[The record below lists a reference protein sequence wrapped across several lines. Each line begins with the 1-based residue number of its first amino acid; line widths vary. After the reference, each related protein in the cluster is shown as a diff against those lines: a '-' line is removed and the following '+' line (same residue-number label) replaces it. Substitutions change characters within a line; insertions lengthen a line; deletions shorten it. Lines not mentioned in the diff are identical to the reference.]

1 MSDDQPL
8 RFLIIGSGPAGS
20 NAATTAASL
29 GAEVTLVESDVLGGA
44 AHLWDCI
51 PSKSMVASSMRMSN
65 VRATGHLGLAD
76 PGPIRPDM
84 SRLSERR
91 ASITGRLTAALR
103 GMLES
108 QGVELLFGRGRFS
121 GTNAAVITEA
131 DGEREVHFDAALI
144 ATGSRPRQP
153 EWAQVDEERII
164 TTRQA
169 YSLPELPEHIV
180 IIGSG
185 VTGVEL
191 THIFSSL
198 GAEVTLLVSRQQV
211 LPHRDPEVAAV
222 LEEDFLER
230 GVRLLKGARAIAAER
245 DGSDVVVRAEDGRVV
260 HASHCLLAV
269 GAIPN
274 ATGLG
279 LAEIGV
285 ETSGPHIIVDEYQ
298 RTSLSHI
305 YAAGDVTGQLLLS
318 SVAAMQGRTVGQHV
332 MGRTVSPIDLR
343 KAAQAVFTEPEIASV
358 GLEEV
363 DAAAEG
369 RKVRIT
375 KVPFAANPR
384 SLIQANTR
392 GFVTKVPFAANP
404 RSLIQA
410 NTRGFVK
417 VISDPATRVILGGTI
432 VGHHASELIGIL
444 ALAVQAGLRT
454 DVLTET
460 LLVHPSLAESLVD
473 AAE

>member
-8 RFLIIGSGPAGS
+8 RFLVIGSGPAG
-20 NAATTAASL
+20 NTAATTAASL
-29 GAEVTLVESDVLGGA
+29 GANVTLVESEVLGGA

-51 PSKSMVASSMRMSN
+51 PSKSMVASSMRMAN

-84 SRLSERR
+84 SRLAERR
-91 ASITGRLTAALR
+91 ATITRRMSAALS

-108 QGVELLFGRGRFS
+108 QGVEILHGRGRFTGPNTAVVS
-121 GTNAAVITEA
+121 GA
-131 DGEREVHFDAALI
+131 DGETEITFDAALI
-144 ATGSRPRQP
+144 ATGSQPRRPD
-153 EWAQVDEERII
+153 WAEVDDERII

-169 YSLPELPEHIV
+169 YTLPELPEHIV

-198 GAEVTLLVSRQQV
+198 GAEVSLLVSRQQV

-230 GVRLLKGARAIAAER
+230 GVRLLKGARAVSAVREG
-245 DGSDVVVRAEDGRVV
+245 DEVVVRAEDGRLIRG
-260 HASHCLLAV
+260 SLCLLAI

-274 ATGLG
+274 SGDLG
-279 LAEIGV
+279 LDTVGV
-285 ETSGPHIIVDEYQ
+285 GTDGGHVTVDEYQ
-298 RTSLSHI
+298 RTSQRHI

-318 SVAAMQGRTVGQHV
+318 SVAAMQGRTIGEHV
-332 MGRTVSPIDLR
+332 MGRTVSPVDLR

-392 GFVTKVPFAANP
+392 GFVKV
-404 RSLIQA
+404 
-410 NTRGFVK
+410 V
-417 VISDPATRVILGGTI
+417 SDPATRVILGGTI
-432 VGHHASELIGIL
+432 VGHHASELIGML

-454 DVLTET
+454 DVLRET

>member
-1 MSDDQPL
+1 MSDDHPL
-8 RFLIIGSGPAGS
+8 RFLVIGGGPAG
-20 NAATTAASL
+20 NTAATTAASL
-29 GAEVTLVESDVLGGA
+29 GADVTLVESDVLGGA

-51 PSKSMVASSMRMSN
+51 PSKSLVASSMRLAN

-84 SRLSERR
+84 ARLAERR
-91 ASITGRLTAALR
+91 AAITSRLIAGLT

-108 QGVELLFGRGRFS
+108 QGAEIVSGRARLTGPHS
-121 GTNAAVITEA
+121 AVVGT
-131 DGEREVHFDAALI
+131 DGGERELGFDAALL
-144 ATGSRPRQP
+144 ATGSRPRRP
-153 EWAQVDEERII
+153 EWAEIDEERII

-169 YSLPELPEHIV
+169 YALAELPEHMV

-211 LPHRDPEVAAV
+211 LPHRDPEVAAA
-222 LEEDFLER
+222 LEADFLER
-230 GVRLLKGARAIAAER
+230 GVRLLKGARATSAQREG
-245 DGSDVVVRAEDGRVV
+245 DEVVVRAEDGRIVRG
-260 HASHCLLAV
+260 SHCLLAIGSV
-269 GAIPN
+269 PN
-274 ATGLG
+274 SEDLG
-279 LAEIGV
+279 LDAAGV
-285 ETSGPHIIVDEYQ
+285 AHERGFVGVDEFQ
-298 RTSLSHI
+298 RTSQPHI

-318 SVAAMQGRTVGQHV
+318 SVAAMQGRIVARHLLGQPV
-332 MGRTVSPIDLR
+332 KPLDLR
-343 KAAQAVFTEPEIASV
+343 KTAQAVFTEPEIASV

-384 SLIQANTR
+384 SLIQAN
-392 GFVTKVPFAANP
+392 P
-404 RSLIQA
+404 
-410 NTRGFVK
+410 RGFVK
-417 VISDPATRVILGGTI
+417 VISDPATHVVLGGTV
-432 VGHHASELIGIL
+432 VGHHASELIGML
-444 ALAVQAGLRT
+444 ALAVHAGLRT
-454 DVLTET
+454 DDLAET
-460 LLVHPSLAESLVD
+460 LLVHPSLAESIVD